1 MSCRVASY
9 SHANKMNSVN
19 LATVFGPT
27 LSRAPPGTNYLQQQM
42 DIVFQNILMQTCI
55 DHHLEIFPASALG
68 DNATNNNNVSDL
80 IG

>member
-1 MSCRVASY
+1 
-9 SHANKMNSVN
+9 MNSVN

-55 DHHLEIFPASALG
+55 EHHQEIFPPRSPSG
-68 DNATNNNNVSDL
+68 DNATNNNSNVSTAL
-80 IG
+80 NT